1 MHRQGVVHRDLKLE
15 NVLLDG
21 EMRVKLGDLG
31 FAREYQRG
39 RLLDTY
45 CGTTGKSIASIS
57 ADRLGYASPEM
68 LACKKYLGVETDIWS
83 LGIILYTLLC
93 GGLPFDDD
101 DERVMKD
108 LIQKGE
114 YEEPEWLSEGEWHD
128 QADC

>member
-1 MHRQGVVHRDLKLE
+1 METLASPESTNG
-15 NVLLDG
+15 DG
-21 EMRVKLGDLG
+21 FWIHTAALQVRYYR
-31 FAREYQRG
+31 F
-39 RLLDTY
+39 
-45 CGTTGKSIASIS
+45 IA
-57 ADRLGYASPEM
+57 ADESGYASPEM

-114 YEEPEWLSEGEWHD
+114 YEEPEWLSEGEY
-128 QADC
+128 CGPGSS